1 MASEMKS
8 AGNWAANSSCPACG
22 QPHWAKGMAPES
34 NQQSITSGTR
44 RIRAP
49 GTNGE
54 S

>member
-1 MASEMKS
+1 MKS
-8 AGNWAANSSCPACG
+8 AGNGPRNRSAEPGRCG
-22 QPHWAKGMAPES
+22 NPHWAKGMAPES

-49 GTNGE
+49 LALGE